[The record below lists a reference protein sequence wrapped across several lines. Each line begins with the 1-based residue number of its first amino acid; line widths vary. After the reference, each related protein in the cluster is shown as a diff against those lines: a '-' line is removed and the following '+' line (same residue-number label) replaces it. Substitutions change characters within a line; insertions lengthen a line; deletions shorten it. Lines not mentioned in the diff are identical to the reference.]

1 MAGLLSS
8 SSKILCIHIEERIP
22 LISDK
27 VQPKDALCSLIT
39 LNNFSSSLVER
50 KEKIIT
56 SKVEEGLRYAYRR

>member
-8 SSKILCIHIEERIP
+8 SSKILCIHMEGQIP

-39 LNNFSSSLVER
+39 LNNFSSLVDER
-50 KEKIIT
+50 KKKIIT
-56 SKVEEGLRYAYRR
+56 SNVEKGPRYAYRR